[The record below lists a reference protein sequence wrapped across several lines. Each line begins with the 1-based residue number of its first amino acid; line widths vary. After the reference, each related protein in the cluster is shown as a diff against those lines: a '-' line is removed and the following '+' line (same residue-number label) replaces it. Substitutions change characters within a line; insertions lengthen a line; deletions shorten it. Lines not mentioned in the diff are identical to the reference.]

1 MTTPD
6 QQQPA
11 ENPVANRPVT
21 PRPRSLRYRTLAVE
35 VAETLRDMILTG
47 ELTSDTRM
55 TQDELARTLGVS
67 TMPVRE
73 ALLRLAAEG
82 FLDVSPN
89 KSFRI
94 VPTTREDVRDVFWI
108 HASLAEE
115 LTWRACRNADAA
127 FLSELR
133 QLEER
138 FLDSTRSGDPAGMG
152 QANWEFHRAINAR
165 AEAPKLLRVLRST
178 LRFIPQ
184 TFYGLVPEW
193 QGVSK
198 HGHEAIVEAFERA
211 DCAAASR
218 AAREHVSEAGEIL
231 IRFFT
236 NSGYWAP
243 PENE

>member
-1 MTTPD
+1 MD
-6 QQQPA
+6 DAPA
-11 ENPVANRPVT
+11 
-21 PRPRSLRYRTLAVE
+21 PRPRSLRHRTLAIE

-47 ELTSDTRM
+47 ELTPDARM
-55 TQDELARTLGVS
+55 TQDELARMLGVS

-82 FLDVSPN
+82 FVDVSPN

-115 LTWRACRNADAA
+115 LTKRACLHSDAA
-127 FLSELR
+127 FVAALR
-133 QLEER
+133 HLEER
-138 FLDSTRSGDPAGMG
+138 FLEATRSGDPAGMG
-152 QANWEFHRAINAR
+152 QANWEFHRAINSR
-165 AEAPKLLRVLRST
+165 AASPKLLRVLRST

-193 QGVSK
+193 QGASK
-198 HGHEAIVEAFERA
+198 QGHEAIVEAFEQE
-211 DCAAASR
+211 DCEAAGR
-218 AAREHVSEAGEIL
+218 AAGEHVREAGEIL